1 MKKMSFLLF
10 ILPILLFGQNLTK
23 DLRDYIAKNQKNTA
37 GLDIS
42 FSVETLKGKILF
54 QHNADTFMP
63 AASVIKIAILVE
75 LMEQVKAGKLR
86 LEDTY
91 ILSTQD
97 KIDDG
102 IISSYLTDTILTFR
116 ALAKQMIISSDNA
129 ATNIIIRKIGISTV
143 NQLLDNLGMKKTRLN
158 RIMLDTEAVKQ
169 GRQNYVNTLEINKL
183 LRLIYKNKVATKTL
197 CREMIDFLL
206 ACHDRETIPK
216 LIPPSVKIAHKTGE
230 LTYVRGDAAIVFS
243 LKPFILSVFIQGF
256 KNLSEAEKVI
266 AEIGEICWKNLK

>member
-1 MKKMSFLLF
+1 MKKMTFLLF
-10 ILPILLFGQNLTK
+10 LLPILLFGQNLTK
-23 DLRDYIAKNQKNTA
+23 DLRNYIAKNQKNTER
-37 GLDIS
+37 LDIS

-129 ATNIIIRKIGISTV
+129 ATNIIIRKIGIPTV

-169 GRQNYVNTLEINKL
+169 GRQNYINTLEINNL
-183 LRLIYKNKVATKTL
+183 LRLIYKNKVATKSL
-197 CREMIDFLL
+197 CQEMMGFLF
-206 ACHDRETIPK
+206 ACHDRTTIPN
-216 LIPPSVKIAHKTGE
+216 LIPPQ
-230 LTYVRGDAAIVFS
+230 YF
-243 LKPFILSVFIQGF
+243 
-256 KNLSEAEKVI
+256 
-266 AEIGEICWKNLK
+266 